1 MEGFELLIIAI
12 FILLSILEGV
22 LGKKKRESRKKKDAP
37 EAPEDEGA
45 EPWWAGSGGPE
56 GEGPSSS
63 DVLVPEEIWEE
74 ITGEE
79 RRESRREPAAADV
92 AAGDEE
98 VREEGGEGEEDDRT
112 PAERL
117 ESLRYE
123 GSGERRPEAKLE
135 PADAS
140 GEAISLE
147 KLEIDSEARHRRF
160 HRRYLPSVRAGGTA
174 YGTSRGAGASR
185 LRKELDLRGPR
196 ALRRAV
202 VYREIL
208 GPPKAI
214 REDEIG
220 GR

>member
-12 FILLSILEGV
+12 FILFSILEGV
-22 LGKKKRESRKKKDAP
+22 LGKKKRESRKEKDAP
-37 EAPEDEGA
+37 EAPDDEGA
-45 EPWWAGSGGPE
+45 EPWWAEPGGPE
-56 GEGPSSS
+56 GEGPASS

-74 ITGEE
+74 ITGE
-79 RRESRREPAAADV
+79 RRKSGRESRPEPAGVDAEADD
-92 AAGDEE
+92 AGA
-98 VREEGGEGEEDDRT
+98 REEGRDDRT

-123 GSGERRPEAKLE
+123 GSGERRPEAE
-135 PADAS
+135 IEAADAS

-147 KLEIDSEARHRRF
+147 RLEIDGEARHRRF
-160 HRRYLPSVRAGGTA
+160 HQRYLPSVRAGGTA
-174 YGTSRGAGASR
+174 YGTSGGAGASR
-185 LRKELDLRGPR
+185 LRKELDLRGSR

-202 VYREIL
+202 LYREIL